1 MISQP
6 FYVVC
11 QHVSAKQGRENRS
24 WMVGRNATTESI
36 PRTVPKRKAPDHT
49 VSHGI
54 RAIRF
59 PGKRG
64 GRVESKVDF
73 TGVRGVE
80 SGMWN
85 IQLL

>member
-24 WMVGRNATTESI
+24 SLVGRNATTESI
-36 PRTVPKRKAPDHT
+36 PRILPKRKAPDHA

-54 RAIRF
+54 SAIQSL
-59 PGKRG
+59 GKLGRRGAPRVVHLG
-64 GRVESKVDF
+64 GRAVE
-73 TGVRGVE
+73 G
-80 SGMWN
+80 GMWN
-85 IQLL
+85 NLVL